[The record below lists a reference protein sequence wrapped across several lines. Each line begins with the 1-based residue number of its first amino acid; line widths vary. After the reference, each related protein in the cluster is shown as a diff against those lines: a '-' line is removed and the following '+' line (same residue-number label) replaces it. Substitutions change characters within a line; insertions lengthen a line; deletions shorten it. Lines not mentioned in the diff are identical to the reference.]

1 MTQSLFMHLKLLE
14 LHRRPN
20 MSRSL
25 LNLINITE
33 TALAD
38 QTHNKKVT
46 KKFPVPKD
54 PDDAPFDWAAIVK
67 F

>member
-1 MTQSLFMHLKLLE
+1 
-14 LHRRPN
+14 

-25 LNLINITE
+25 LNLVNIIE

-38 QTHNKKVT
+38 QTHNRKVT